1 MRLYTDRYIQE
12 RFDTYDNGIYL
23 IEGGQ
28 GSGKTERLK
37 DLHDKKVLLVGARNR
52 LGQATVE
59 RLGFIESTHLKDEEL
74 GLTYSR
80 DELQQ
85 FQNIFINIASLKKF
99 TWPPETD
106 QHKPEYFIV
115 DEALLVWLF
124 MLDDKHIV
132 PYSAYQ
138 EFLAR
143 IIHTPK
149 VIFMGAR
156 FPYFI
161 RKRLKELAD
170 YRKDKWNVDR
180 KGKGNYQH
188 IKYQH
193 SFLEGTEIQY
203 VSSGKE
209 LDNEIAEVMNKRLK
223 GKGNRFLLKDE
234 LATDP
239 NHRYSPAYLEG
250 QRYPKGVLVVSERG
264 ESVES
269 VRSKWQAHFPDA
281 NIISIWA
288 GNSKEYDYLLE
299 ELGDPTKASD
309 IDMIITSPS
318 WGTGINIRNFADLT
332 VGDYAYVPK
341 PIHTDEDIL
350 QAMCRD
356 RDSKRWVIHP
366 RNTDQTKNKKAF
378 VGDLNDEANLRKK
391 FSLHGFKK
399 DNFYE
404 RNPFTN
410 ESQPRDIEYIKD
422 KIRISVWK
430 HNHTINRWP
439 LLEQETNKLGA
450 HSEKTYSKAI
460 EKNLPKNHFKDKWKD
475 EDFLIKA
482 EAGLNKS
489 RDEWTDKDKWIYEN
503 RHKKKDREKARRD
516 LDTKAW
522 LTLDRTLTGAKD
534 KIYVYE
540 LIEETRELFM
550 ELTKEENIIW
560 LEIFKESRQWKKII
574 ANKGR
579 INAIL
584 HTKALLVRV
593 KTEVNLDPLHFL
605 KDVLQEFNYYSQ
617 VVAGISQTRKGL
629 QAKAKK
635 ENLTAF
641 NKWKKL
647 QDRTHLRIQDYLFES
662 LAEGK
667 IEINDL
673 THTTRK
679 YLLAFPHIVIEEIVH
694 D

>member
-1 MRLYTDRYIQE
+1 MKLYFDRYIQE
-12 RFDTYDNGIYL
+12 RFDTYENGIYL
-23 IEGGQ
+23 IEAKQ

-37 DLHDKKVLLVGARNR
+37 DLHDKKVLVVGARNGLGKNTVDR
-52 LGQATVE
+52 LDFMDG
-59 RLGFIESTHLKDEEL
+59 THLKDEEL

-80 DELQQ
+80 EELQQ

-99 TWPPETD
+99 TWPIDTD

-124 MLDDKHIV
+124 MFSAIV

-149 VIFMGAR
+149 VIFMGAT

-161 RKRLKELAD
+161 RKKLKALAK
-170 YRKDKWNVDR
+170 YRQDK
-180 KGKGNYQH
+180 NYQH
-188 IKYQH
+188 IKYIH
-193 SFLEGTEIQY
+193 PFLEGTEKQW

-209 LDNEIAEVMNKRLK
+209 LDNEIVEVMNKRLK

-239 NHRYSPAYLEG
+239 RHRYSPDYQKGL
-250 QRYPKGVLVVSERG
+250 RYPKGVLVVSERG

-269 VRSKWQAHFPDA
+269 VRSKWQEHFPKA

-299 ELGDPTKASD
+299 ELGDPTSASD

-341 PIHTDEDIL
+341 AIHTDEDIL

-366 RNTDQTKNKKAF
+366 RNTDQAKNKKAF
-378 VGDLNDEANLRKK
+378 VGDLNDEANLRKHLS
-391 FSLHGFKK
+391 FLGINK
-399 DNFYE
+399 DDFYE
-404 RNPFTN
+404 RNPYTN
-410 ESQPRDIEYIKD
+410 ESQPRDIEYMREM
-422 KIRISVWK
+422 IRTSVWI
-430 HNHTINRWP
+430 HNHKINRWP
-439 LLEQETNKLGA
+439 LFEQETNKLGA
-450 HSEKTYSKAI
+450 NSEKTYSKAM
-460 EKNLPKNHFKDKWKD
+460 EENLPKNHFKDKWKD

-489 RDEWTDKDKWIYEN
+489 RDEWTDKDKWTYQN
-503 RHKKKDREKARRD
+503 KHKLKDRQKARKD
-516 LDTKAW
+516 LDSKAW
-522 LTLDRTLTGAKD
+522 LTVDRTLTGAKTEF
-534 KIYVYE
+534 YVHE

-593 KTEVNLDPLHFL
+593 KSEVNLDPLHFL